1 MKATETQK
9 EKQAQNQT
17 QKNEKKTS
25 QLQNET
31 LETNPFLSDS
41 GASMQKKAKSSNPFL
56 GEQNKA
62 NNPFLAD
69 TIQKKEA
76 EEPENQEFSQAKTSP
91 IQRKSW
97 ADQSRSQTSPTDG
110 VVQRDTREVKLP
122 EKLGPAQNGPIAQK
136 GEGDAN
142 AFSPNDV
149 NQGSIGDCYF
159 LASLIGVANT
169 NPSLIKNAI
178 KDNKNGSFT
187 VKLYTV
193 SEAGALFW
201 KKKVFTP
208 TNVILYPTFPISVDA
223 TDAANTNANANP
235 AHAHGGDK
243 DDKGNTEL
251 WVRLVEKAYALMLGS
266 YKKLGSGGFGAD
278 ALEVLTGKP
287 YKEEVLNKSSKERI
301 IEMYKNKQPIEL
313 GTTKKMINAL
323 TGDLK
328 KFAMENSIVGG
339 HAYAVMYADD
349 SKIKIRNPWGKGAR
363 NAEPELTWAQFNAFF
378 NQFSNAQ

>member
-1 MKATETQK
+1 MKATEAQK
-9 EKQAQNQT
+9 EKQAQT
-17 QKNEKKTS
+17 QKTEKKAN

-31 LETNPFLSDS
+31 LETNPFLGNSE
-41 GASMQKKAKSSNPFL
+41 ASVQKKDKNANPFL
-56 GEQNKA
+56 GEQSKA
-62 NNPFLAD
+62 NNPFLVD
-69 TIQKKEA
+69 PVQKKDS
-76 EEPENQEFSQAKTSP
+76 EELDNQEVSQAKTNS

-97 ADQSRSQTSPTDG
+97 ADQSRSQASPTDG
-110 VVQRDTREVKLP
+110 VLQRDTKEVKLP

-169 NPSLIKNAI
+169 NPNLIKNAI
-178 KDNKNGSFT
+178 KDNGNGSFT
-187 VKLYTV
+187 VKLYTA
-193 SEAGALFW
+193 SEEGAWFW

-223 TDAANTNANANP
+223 KDDANANASSNP

-243 DDKGNTEL
+243 DAKGNTEL

-287 YKEEVLNKSSKERI
+287 YKEEVLGKSSKERI

-313 GTTKKMINAL
+313 GTTKTMINAL

-339 HAYAVMYADD
+339 HAYAVMYADE
-349 SKIKIRNPWGKGAR
+349 SKIRVRNPWGKNAR